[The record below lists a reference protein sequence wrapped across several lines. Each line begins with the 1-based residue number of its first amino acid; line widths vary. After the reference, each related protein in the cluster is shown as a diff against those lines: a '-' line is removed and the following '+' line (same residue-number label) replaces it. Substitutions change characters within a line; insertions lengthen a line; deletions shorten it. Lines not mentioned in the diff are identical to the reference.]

1 MVKISEIAGQNPWW
15 VHGEEFIHYDPSF
28 KKATPIFF
36 KRKAIDLKKGNIYIL
51 RGCRQAGKTTYL
63 KDTIKELIQRSVPPR
78 HILYLSLDFFTSRR
92 ELRNALNYFLEMT
105 WEAEEIY
112 LFLDEITS
120 LEDWNLELKYLADR
134 GIAERAITVCT
145 GSSAPRLKEKGELL
159 PGRGLEGNEY
169 HFKPLTFR
177 DFLLQVMDYIR
188 RTKPTG
194 ELSRKLERLEEILP
208 ESHLRIEEDLRKI
221 RGVIFEIAPYYDV
234 IQNLFG
240 IYLLTGGIPMVVNRY
255 LESGKIDP
263 SLSEVFI
270 RSVLGDLSK
279 LQRQETVARELLKG
293 ILDRYGSRYSFSKLS
308 RGMERTHVTTIDYLQ
323 LMEESFIL
331 LIHYA
336 YDFGRREAKF
346 KGDKKIYFLDPFI
359 LHSVRSYLSG
369 RDVWDVISGTLQDE
383 SALGSLVEGVVISH
397 LLTHGE
403 IPYLR
408 RGLTFL
414 WSYYDKSR
422 REIDAVIKVNGGRYR
437 GIEVKYQAQVNKRD
451 VRKVPQIR
459 DYIIL
464 SRGDMGGD
472 EGLLIVPASLLLAL
486 LPKSEGN
493 L

>member
-1 MVKISEIAGQNPWW
+1 MVKIAEIAEQNPWW
-15 VHGEEFIHYDPSF
+15 VYGEEFIYYDLNF
-28 KKATPIFF
+28 RRATPVFF
-36 KRKAIDLKKGNIYIL
+36 KRKALNLKKGNIYIL
-51 RGCRQAGKTTYL
+51 RGCRQVGKTTYL
-63 KDTIKELIQRSVPPR
+63 KNTIRGLIQRGVPPR

-92 ELRNALNYFLEMT
+92 ELRNALNYFLDMT

-134 GIAERAITVCT
+134 GITERAVTVCT
-145 GSSAPRLKEKGELL
+145 GSSASRLKEKGELL

-169 HFKPLTFR
+169 HFKPLCFR
-177 DFLLQVMDYIR
+177 DFLLQVIGYIKK
-188 RTKPTG
+188 TKPTG
-194 ELSRKLERLEEILP
+194 EFSRKLERLEAILP
-208 ESHLRIEEDLRKI
+208 ESHVKIEDELGRIKRM
-221 RGVIFEIAPYYDV
+221 IFEIAPYYRE
-234 IQNLFG
+234 IQNLFR
-240 IYLLTGGIPMVVNRY
+240 IYLTTGGIPIVINCY
-255 LESGKIDP
+255 LERGEIDI
-263 SLSEVFI
+263 SLSEVFM

-293 ILDRYGSRYSFSKLS
+293 ILDSYGSRYSFSKLS
-308 RGMERTHVTTIDYLQ
+308 RGMGRTHVTAIDYLQ

-336 YDFGRREAKF
+336 YDFSRREVKF
-346 KGDKKIYFLDPFI
+346 KGDKKVYLIDPFI

-369 RDVWDVISGTLQDE
+369 KGVWTVISETLQDE
-383 SALGSLVEGVVISH
+383 STLGGLVEGVVISH

-414 WSYYDKSR
+414 WSYYDKSG
-422 REIDAVIKVNGGRYR
+422 REIDAVIRLKDGKYR
-437 GIEVKYQAQVNKRD
+437 GIEVKYQAQVSERD
-451 VRKVPQIR
+451 VRKVPQIG

-464 SRGDMGGD
+464 SRENVGGG
-472 EGLLIVPASLLLAL
+472 ENLLIAPVSLFLAL

-493 L
+493 I